1 MVLADTPQQES
12 AVPAAKLAFYQAA
25 FQRLL
30 KSPVSN

>member
-1 MVLADTPQQES
+1 MVLGDTPQAES